1 MKARVKSD
9 WLKILVLR
17 FALDKVEKIS
27 FQEIIRSFLTEICW
41 YLFLSFF
48 LKMKVGIGLIIT
60 TILWNSATVHMLL
73 YLLCVECC
81 LALVLIPL
89 SFYFSLYLKWNPWS
103 LNTYSRKRVSKGTI
117 TDKLKNSRL
126 FFINNVRN
134 FNSGPWF
141 ELQKQSKKKKMEK
154 TGFSIAADHGAQ
166 HSLSSNLVRVTA
178 AIASSNFHQ

>member
-1 MKARVKSD
+1 
-9 WLKILVLR
+9 
-17 FALDKVEKIS
+17 
-27 FQEIIRSFLTEICW
+27 
-41 YLFLSFF
+41 
-48 LKMKVGIGLIIT
+48 MKVGIGLIII
-60 TILWNSATVHMLL
+60 ILWNSATVHMLL

-126 FFINNVRN
+126 FFINNVSN
-134 FNSGPWF
+134 FNSGSLVRAM
-141 ELQKQSKKKKMEK
+141 EKKQSRKKKNEK

-178 AIASSNFHQ
+178 AIASSKYHQWSNKTTVLLLKLRFLTILHLFQ